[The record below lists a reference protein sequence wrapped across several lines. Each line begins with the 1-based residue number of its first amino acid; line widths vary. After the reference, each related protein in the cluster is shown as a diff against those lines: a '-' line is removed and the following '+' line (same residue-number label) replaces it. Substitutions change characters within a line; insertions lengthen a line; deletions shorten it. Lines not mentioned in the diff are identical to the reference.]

1 MGRYLARRVAYLVPT
16 LLGVAVLAFT
26 MLKVAG
32 GDPAELLAGEEKD
45 PATIENIRRELGLD
59 RPVPIQFVSFV
70 ANAVRGDLGRSFV
83 TRRPVSEEIARR
95 YPRTFVLAV
104 ASVAF
109 AIVLGLG
116 LGVVA
121 ALRPYSIVDNLSML
135 VALVGVSV
143 PGFWL
148 ALMLIYLFS
157 VQLRWLPTLGLEGP
171 QHLILPM
178 VATGTYSLA
187 LLARMTRAGMIEVL
201 GNDYVRTARAKGLG
215 EGTVVLRHALK
226 NALMPLVTIAGLSF
240 GFQLGGTVITE
251 TIFSI
256 DGIGRM
262 IVAGILSR
270 DMPIVQSGILVLAA
284 NFVVITLILDLLY
297 AYVDPRIRY

>member
-1 MGRYLARRVAYLVPT
+1 MGRYLARRVAYLVLT
-16 LLGVAVLAFT
+16 LLGVAMLAFT

-59 RPVPIQFVSFV
+59 RPVPVQFVSFV

-109 AIVLGLG
+109 AVVLGLS

-135 VALVGVSV
+135 VALVGVSL

-201 GNDYVRTARAKGLG
+201 GNEYVRTARAKGLG
-215 EGTVVLRHALK
+215 EDTVVLRHALK

-284 NFVVITLILDLLY
+284 NFIAITLVLDVLY